1 MCCMHICHR
10 AGISPADALLQHHME
25 HVESQKKQTLPHI
38 IHYCNYIT
46 SPQQLQVLLR
56 ERDDFLREREG
67 TVLTCSAILCII

>member
-10 AGISPADALLQHHME
+10 AGISPVDALLQHNME

-46 SPQQLQVLLR
+46 NNSQIIIIITQNIMKQEV
-56 ERDDFLREREG
+56 D
-67 TVLTCSAILCII
+67 ILIQISMEKC